1 MKNIILFVYRFFY
14 LFLAVILVVSA
25 FLANNVAESM
35 FLYGVV
41 LLLPTLLVATILFV
55 CVAFINERKQ
65 NILRT
70 QIKYLEGTTA
80 FLWVVSFITFVML
93 GAAALVSDFLP

>member
-1 MKNIILFVYRFFY
+1 MKNIIFFVYRFFY

-25 FLANNVAESM
+25 FLANTFVENM
-35 FLYGVV
+35 FLYGLV
-41 LLLPTLLVATILFV
+41 LLLPTLIVATILFV
-55 CVAFINERKQ
+55 CIVFINERKQ

-80 FLWVVSFITFVML
+80 FLWAVSFITFVML